1 MFALL
6 RQRNFGYIWLGG
18 LISLIGDWMLLTA
31 LPVYVYQ
38 STGSTLATGAML
50 AVRVTPR
57 IVLGSVAGVFV
68 DRWDRRRTLIVANL
82 LLGLGLLPLL
92 VVTSSERLWLVYVV
106 AFVQSA
112 MAQVV
117 VPALG
122 ALLPNLVEE
131 RQLLRANALS
141 ALANDVARLVGP
153 ALGGVV
159 VASTGLAGVAM
170 LDSASFV
177 VAAVM
182 AVLTHVDGR
191 PRTSAAA
198 STGTLWA
205 TMLRQWLDGL
215 SRVPRSRVLMVIFG
229 FVAVSAIGE
238 GVMGS
243 LFAPFVTTVLGGDA
257 RAYGSIVS
265 SQAIGGI
272 LGGLLV
278 SSRGM
283 ALSPSRLVG
292 FGALGL
298 CLFDLMTFNYHVVW
312 PGIWPAM
319 VFMAIVGVPIAGLV
333 AGQTTLLQP
342 RLRTRTAAESLA
354 RSAPSVRSLHS
365 SGCCSAGCWA
375 TNSAS

>member
-106 AFVQSA
+106 AFVPSA

-215 SRVPRSRVLMVIFG
+215 SRVPRSRVLTVIFG

-365 SGCCSAGCWA
+365 
-375 TNSAS
+375 

>member
-215 SRVPRSRVLMVIFG
+215 SRVPRSRVLTVIFG